1 MVLVSSFLPII
12 CETTPICIHLNKKD
26 KCVPR
31 LCESKFH
38 VDSETLVETVVYT
51 VYGVENAKKL
61 FHYLS

>member
-1 MVLVSSFLPII
+1 MVLVSSFLPIF
-12 CETTPICIHLNKKD
+12 CETTPVCIYLNKKD

-38 VDSETLVETVVYT
+38 VETFVETVVYT
-51 VYGVENAKKL
+51 VYGVENEKNGL